1 MKKQQN
7 NSARVRLAR
16 LLEAIPDEWLE
27 AVVPL
32 LIVLVACLQRFFAA
46 AGDAHGRLA
55 SGVPPGTHA
64 VGTGTPIS
72 GIGLQWD

>member
-1 MKKQQN
+1 MKQT
-7 NSARVRLAR
+7 SIISDRVRLTR
-16 LLEAIPDEWLE
+16 LLEQVPDEWLE

-32 LIVLVACLQRFFAA
+32 LIVLVACLRRFFAA

-55 SGVPPGTHA
+55 SGVPLGTHA